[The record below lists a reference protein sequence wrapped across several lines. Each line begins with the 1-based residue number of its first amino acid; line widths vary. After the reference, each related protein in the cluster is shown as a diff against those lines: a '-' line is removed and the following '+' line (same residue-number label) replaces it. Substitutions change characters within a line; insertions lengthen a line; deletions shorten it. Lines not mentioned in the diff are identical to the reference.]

1 MRGVLERLAVASA
14 SGVGSRDGEAVARGL
29 VAAPASSRA
38 RVDREVRESELGLAE
53 EDEVVEARR
62 GDARSVAR
70 RDVFV
75 GGDVDLVGVVR
86 VRDREHRDRRPAPR
100 ERVAVDLVE
109 GPGEA
114 GEVEGD
120 AEADRGGAE
129 RDAPR
134 LGDARDAPHVT
145 ALRARGDRA
154 AADAP
159 VPRRVGVGLARHE
172 KRAEEPRGRGGERGG
187 DVVRARVELEDV
199 PERRRALVAR
209 ARPGAAA
216 TGAEGTR
223 GGKGSGALVRA
234 SARAHALARR
244 RAERRAPHRAKKA
257 PKAPRRRR
265 APRTSAPAGRAAA
278 HRISSEKKHSAANSN
293 GRGER
298 FRRFGRGEKSQRFTS
313 TARRDRRLC
322 HKNVDSGLSRSLASL
337 SPRAASPMCYRTT
350 CPTCSKPT
358 WGG

>member
-209 ARPGAAA
+209 AVP

-223 GGKGSGALVRA
+223 GGGSGALVRA
-234 SARAHALARR
+234 SARAHALARS

-278 HRISSEKKHSAANSN
+278 HRIFSSETTHTAATPTDDASVSSVR
-293 GRGER
+293 GREI
-298 FRRFGRGEKSQRFTS
+298 
-313 TARRDRRLC
+313 
-322 HKNVDSGLSRSLASL
+322 ASIHQSSKGVHFIFCVSWCC
-337 SPRAASPMCYRTT
+337 SP
-350 CPTCSKPT
+350 
-358 WGG
+358 